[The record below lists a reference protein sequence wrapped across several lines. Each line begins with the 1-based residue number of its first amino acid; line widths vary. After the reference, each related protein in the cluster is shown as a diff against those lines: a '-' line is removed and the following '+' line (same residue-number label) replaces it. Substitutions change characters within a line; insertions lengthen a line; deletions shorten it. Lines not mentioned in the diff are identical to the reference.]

1 MTFAAVLTDDVALC
15 GGFLTWLTS
24 ERREWL
30 NGRYLSVNWDVKE
43 LESMREDIVSRDK
56 LKFEMVV

>member
-1 MTFAAVLTDDVALC
+1 MLTDDVALC

-43 LESMREDIVSRDK
+43 LEGMREDIVSRDK